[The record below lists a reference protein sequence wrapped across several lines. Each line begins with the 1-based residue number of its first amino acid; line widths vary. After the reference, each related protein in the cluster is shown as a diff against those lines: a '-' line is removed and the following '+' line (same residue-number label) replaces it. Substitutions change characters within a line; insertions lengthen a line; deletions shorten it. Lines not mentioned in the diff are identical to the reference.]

1 MTGAST
7 ARRWAL
13 PNLEHIGFMLV
24 FLGVPL
30 AIYVIFV
37 ILPFVQAFYYSLT
50 DWSGFSKSMNFVGL
64 ANYFALMQDPVFTKA
79 VLNSI
84 VLVLVLPPLVIV
96 LSLTLATLV
105 TVGGVS
111 RGEIRGLAR
120 SGIYRVI
127 SFFPYTVPAIVIGI
141 LWAQMYDP
149 SSGLLNGILTAL
161 GFDFFKSFA
170 WLGNERTAMGASI
183 FVITWSMVGFYMVL
197 FIAAIKGIPA
207 EVYEA
212 ARVDGAG
219 RFRTAISITVPMI
232 RDTIRTAYI
241 YLGILA
247 LDAFVYMQALN
258 PSGGPANSTVVIS
271 QHLLN
276 TAFKKGKFG
285 YATSMGATLAIITLV
300 FAAIVFLV
308 FYLTGERTPRK
319 AKAVAA
325 PAAAPASNSTNV
337 RAAVEALRA
346 RSISAA
352 SPAPKQPS
360 VAPAAATA
368 PTETFSRPPRVPPA
382 RSRPSIFTDKVVAG
396 IAHTS
401 LIGWVIIICLP
412 LLWVLMS
419 SFKTTAQIFAS
430 PFSLPTSFNFD
441 NYVSAW
447 TTASIGSYFF
457 NTVIVVGA
465 ALVIVMILGAMCAYV
480 LARYQFKGSQLIYYL
495 MLAGLT
501 FPIFLAVVPLFMTLR
516 GFGLLNTLPGLILTY
531 VAFALPFT
539 VFFLY
544 AFFKALPQEVAE
556 AAALDGCGPWRIFF
570 QIMLPMAKP
579 GMASVAI
586 FNFLGLWNQ
595 FLLPIA
601 LNTNTSNY
609 VLSQGMAS
617 FASQAGYAV
626 NFGALFAAVVITVLP
641 VLVTYIIFQRQL
653 QGSVTA
659 GLLK

>member
-1 MTGAST
+1 MARAPATT
-7 ARRWAL
+7 TRRWKL
-13 PNLEHIGFMLV
+13 PSLENTGFALV
-24 FLGVPL
+24 FLGLPL

-37 ILPFVQAFYYSLT
+37 ISPFVQAFYYSMT
-50 DWSGFSKSMNFVGL
+50 DWSGFSKNMNFVGL
-64 ANYFALMQDPVFTKA
+64 ANYVSLLSDPVFTKA
-79 VLNSI
+79 VYNSI
-84 VLVLVLPPLVIV
+84 FLVLVLPPLVII

-105 TVGGVS
+105 TVGGVTK
-111 RGEIRGLAR
+111 GEIQGLKH

-149 SSGLLNGILTAL
+149 SSGLLNGILTAM

-170 WLGNERTAMGASI
+170 WLGDERTAMGASI
-183 FVITWSMVGFYMVL
+183 FVIAWSMVGFYMVL
-197 FIAAIKGIPA
+197 FIAAIKGIPS

-232 RDTIRTAYI
+232 RDNIRTAYV

-300 FAAIVFLV
+300 FAALVFLV
-308 FYLTGERTPRK
+308 FWWTGRPPKSGPVGTSS
-319 AKAVAA
+319 VQAA
-325 PAAAPASNSTNV
+325 PAPIAK
-337 RAAVEALRA
+337 
-346 RSISAA
+346 
-352 SPAPKQPS
+352 PAPIASAKPARKPFWTDKT
-360 VAPAAATA
+360 VA
-368 PTETFSRPPRVPPA
+368 TFSHVA
-382 RSRPSIFTDKVVAG
+382 LIAWVV
-396 IAHTS
+396 
-401 LIGWVIIICLP
+401 VICAP

-419 SFKTTAQIFAS
+419 SFKTTQQIFGS
-430 PFSLPTSFNFD
+430 PFTLPTSFNFD
-441 NYVSAW
+441 NYISAW
-447 TTASIGSYFF
+447 TTASIGTYFV
-457 NTVIVVGA
+457 NTVIVVGFS
-465 ALVIVMILGAMCAYV
+465 LVIVMLLGAMCAYY
-480 LARYQFKGSQLIYYL
+480 LARYEFKGSKIIYYL

-501 FPIFLAVVPLFMTLR
+501 FPIFLAVVPLFQTLK
-516 GFGLLNTLPGLILTY
+516 GFGLLNTFPGLIITY

-544 AFFKALPQEVAE
+544 AFFRTLPQEVAE
-556 AAALDGCGPWRIFF
+556 AAALDGAGPWRIFF
-570 QIMLPMAKP
+570 TIMLPMATP

-601 LNTNTSNY
+601 LNTNTNNY

-653 QGSVTA
+653 QGSVSP